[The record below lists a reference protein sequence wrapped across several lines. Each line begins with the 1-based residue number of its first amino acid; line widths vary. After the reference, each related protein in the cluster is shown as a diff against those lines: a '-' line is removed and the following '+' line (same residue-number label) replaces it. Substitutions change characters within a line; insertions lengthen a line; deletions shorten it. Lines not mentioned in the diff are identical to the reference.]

1 MAKLG
6 RETILAAVHDLPP
19 EEQIEIARA
28 ILAAMG
34 AAQAARLAQMAQ
46 VARTLAELHSWLEA
60 RPGADRGKAKAASLR
75 GIARME
81 TPPDDETVERW
92 LDEHRTEK
100 YGG

>member
-6 RETILAAVHDLPP
+6 RETIMAAVHDLPP

-28 ILAAMG
+28 ILAESN
-34 AAQAARLAQMAQ
+34 AAQAERLAE
-46 VARTLAELHSWLEA
+46 VARALAELQSWLEA

-81 TPPDDETVERW
+81 TPPDDDTVERW
-92 LDEHRTEK
+92 LDEHRTDK
-100 YGG
+100 YS

>member
-6 RETILAAVHDLPP
+6 RETIIAAVHDLPP
-19 EEQIEIARA
+19 EEQIEIART

-34 AAQAARLAQMAQ
+34 AAQAER
-46 VARTLAELHSWLEA
+46 LAELAQALAELQSWLEA
-60 RPGADRGKAKAASLR
+60 RPGADRGKAKAVSLR

-92 LDEHRTEK
+92 LDEHWTEK

>member
-34 AAQAARLAQMAQ
+34 AAQAEQLVELARA
-46 VARTLAELHSWLEA
+46 LAELQSWLEA
-60 RPGADRGKAKAASLR
+60 RPDADRGKAKAASLR

-81 TPPDDETVERW
+81 TPPDDETVARW

>member
-28 ILAAMG
+28 ILAAMD
-34 AAQAARLAQMAQ
+34 AAQAARLAQ
-46 VARTLAELHSWLEA
+46 VARELAELHSWLEA
-60 RPGADRGKAKAASLR
+60 RSGAVRGKAKAASLR
-75 GIARME
+75 GIARMGV
-81 TPPDDETVERW
+81 PPDDETVERW